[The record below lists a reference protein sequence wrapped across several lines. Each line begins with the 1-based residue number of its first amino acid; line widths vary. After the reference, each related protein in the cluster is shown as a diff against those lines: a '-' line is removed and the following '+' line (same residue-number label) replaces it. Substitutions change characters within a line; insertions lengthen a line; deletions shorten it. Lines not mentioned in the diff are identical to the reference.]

1 MSTFGARDFAFSFAP
16 PRTRAERIARLESV
30 AALLD
35 TAFVVPGTNFRFGFD
50 GLVGLVPGVGDA
62 LTTAVSLWLVKEAH
76 ALGAPGHLIARMLA
90 NVGIDFAV
98 GAVPVLGDAFDLI
111 WKSNRRNLHLLRRH
125 LEREGR
131 R

>member
-1 MSTFGARDFAFSFAP
+1 
-16 PRTRAERIARLESV
+16 
-30 AALLD
+30 
-35 TAFVVPGTNFRFGFD
+35 
-50 GLVGLVPGVGDA
+50 
-62 LTTAVSLWLVKEAH
+62 
-76 ALGAPGHLIARMLA
+76 MLA
-90 NVGIDFAV
+90 NVGIDCAV